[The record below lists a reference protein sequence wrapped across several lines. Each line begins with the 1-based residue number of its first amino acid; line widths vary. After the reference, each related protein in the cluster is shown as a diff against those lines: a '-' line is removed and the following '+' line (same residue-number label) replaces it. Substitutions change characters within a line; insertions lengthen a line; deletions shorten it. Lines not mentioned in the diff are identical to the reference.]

1 MDSLQHALSSEAP
14 SSASSSADRG
24 TPLSKRPQQP
34 QKAGDLIG
42 KVADIVERARK
53 ANRKPLPGTP
63 LPRNVT
69 QLPLW
74 PEAVRAVPNGLLRSA
89 LFAAMQNGARRYMER
104 ELVAALDGLEIR
116 YTGQRLDQDDLDAYE
131 SVLHAARLQP
141 LGEQCKVTAYALLK
155 LQGVTDTGRNR
166 DLLEERLTRLRANAI
181 EIKQEQCHYIGG
193 LIDEAFKDSKTK
205 QWVVV
210 LNPRLGALFA
220 DDQFTQ
226 IDWAVRHALNN
237 HPLAQW
243 LHGFYASHARP
254 YDMYVRTLHKLCGS
268 GAARMDHFR
277 DTLRGALNAVA
288 IASQAHGQPFDYEI
302 RRDGL
307 VKVKKTPT
315 KTQRRHLA
323 KKAARL
329 TAKHA

>member
-1 MDSLQHALSSEAP
+1 MPHQAP
-14 SSASSSADRG
+14 IEGHRC
-24 TPLSKRPQQP
+24 TWRFP
-34 QKAGDLIG
+34 
-42 KVADIVERARK
+42 RAHS
-53 ANRKPLPGTP
+53 NRKKLGISLGKSPTSP
-63 LPRNVT
+63 
-69 QLPLW
+69 
-74 PEAVRAVPNGLLRSA
+74 SA
-89 LFAAMQNGARRYMER
+89 LGRRI
-104 ELVAALDGLEIR
+104 ASP
-116 YTGQRLDQDDLDAYE
+116 YTG
-131 SVLHAARLQP
+131 
-141 LGEQCKVTAYALLK
+141 K
-155 LQGVTDTGRNR
+155 NR

-205 QWVVV
+205 KWVIV

-277 DTLRGALNAVA
+277 DTLRSALKAVA
-288 IASQAHGQPFDYEI
+288 IASHAHGQPFDYEI

-315 KTQRRHLA
+315 KAQRRHLA